1 MKKFLTL
8 ALAAVMA
15 LSLAACGGDSSSSA
29 PAGSSAAGSSAA
41 AGGSSAADDGIGM
54 ASGNVEEHSL
64 QAIKAVSYTHLDVYK
79 RQELG
84 TGTCHGPPCQPLP
97 GGLCGAPA
105 PFPVCPP
112 TLYDNRSCIFLFS
125 IHQTIRP

>member
-8 ALAAVMA
+8 ALAAMMA

-64 QAIKAVSYTHLDVYK
+64 SL
-79 RQELG
+79 
-84 TGTCHGPPCQPLP
+84 
-97 GGLCGAPA
+97 
-105 PFPVCPP
+105 
-112 TLYDNRSCIFLFS
+112 
-125 IHQTIRP
+125 IHI